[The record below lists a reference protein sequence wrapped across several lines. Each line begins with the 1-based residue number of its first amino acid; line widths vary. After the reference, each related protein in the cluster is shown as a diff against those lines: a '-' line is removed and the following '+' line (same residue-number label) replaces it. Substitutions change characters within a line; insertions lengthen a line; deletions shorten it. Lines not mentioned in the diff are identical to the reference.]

1 MGENLTE
8 RCSAYVVIPAPVF
21 YDRDLP
27 PNARLLYGL
36 ISNLCNDRG
45 YCWARNET
53 LARYL
58 DCKERSVRDLLGK
71 LKAKGYIH
79 VEQIDAGGATNR
91 RITMGAYANRPAEK
105 RRAVSDQ
112 TAEPPG
118 KNLPPPG
125 KNPPPG
131 RQKFATDTLLKNN
144 LSKNNTPLTPQGE
157 GTADPPELE
166 ELEPELREAV
176 LAWLSYK
183 TERRQAYK
191 PTGLQTLIT
200 RVRRKAAAYSPE
212 AVTETIYD
220 SMANGYQGIMW
231 QWLRPEKIQAN
242 TAAQAI
248 ETDDPGDWY

>member
-45 YCWARNET
+45 YCWAKNET
-53 LARYL
+53 LARFL
-58 DCKERSVRDLLGK
+58 DVKDRTLRELLGK
-71 LKAKGYIH
+71 LKEKGYILI
-79 VEQIDAGGATNR
+79 EQSNQGGVTIR
-91 RITMGAYANRPAEK
+91 RITLGLYANRPAEI
-105 RRAVSDQ
+105 RH
-112 TAEPPG
+112 
-118 KNLPPPG
+118 PPG
-125 KNPPPG
+125 KNPPTA
-131 RQKFATDTLLKNN
+131 RRKSATDTLLKNN

-176 LAWLSYK
+176 RAWLSYK

-191 PTGLQTLIT
+191 PTGLQALIT

-220 SMANGYQGIMW
+220 SMANGYQGITW
-231 QWLRPEKIQAN
+231 DRLRPEKPQAEREEV
-242 TAAQAI
+242 Q
-248 ETDDPGDWY
+248 DW

>member
-58 DCKERSVRDLLGK
+58 DIKDRTLRELLGK
-71 LKAKGYIH
+71 LKEKGYILI
-79 VEQIDAGGATNR
+79 EQSNQGGTTVR
-91 RITMGAYANRPAEK
+91 RITLGLYANRPAEI
-105 RRAVSDQ
+105 RH
-112 TAEPPG
+112 
-118 KNLPPPG
+118 PPG
-125 KNPPPG
+125 KNPPTA
-131 RQKFATDTLLKNN
+131 RRKSATDTLLKNN

-176 LAWLSYK
+176 RAWLSYK

-191 PTGLQTLIT
+191 PTGLQALIT

-231 QWLRPEKIQAN
+231 QWLRPEKTQAEREEV
-242 TAAQAI
+242 Q
-248 ETDDPGDWY
+248 DW